1 MNRAELFNIYL
12 TSEKQ
17 YITYNGVVYTLLNE
31 NNEIV
36 TQTNTNDE
44 MLNYIKG
51 FMEAINKL
59 TPEIKELEN
68 LKTQNKALILQNEL
82 NVKNYEKI
90 IFDMGGESMEKA
102 LEKLEGPK
110 ESEESERLI
119 DLTKTL
125 QTPQKT

>member
-68 LKTQNKALILQNEL
+68 LRAQNKALILQNEL

-102 LEKLEGPK
+102 LEKLEGSK
-110 ESEESERLI
+110 ESEESERPI

>member
-102 LEKLEGPK
+102 LEKLEGLK
-110 ESEESERLI
+110 ESEESERPI

>member
-68 LKTQNKALILQNEL
+68 LRAQNKALILQNEL

-90 IFDMGGESMEKA
+90 IFDMGGESMEKV
-102 LEKLEGPK
+102 LEKVEKPEKPEKPEKLSNPIK
-110 ESEESERLI
+110 
-119 DLTKTL
+119 DLKT
-125 QTPQKT
+125 